1 MKFFM
6 TGRKNR
12 EQTRSIGWFFSEK
25 NFIVLVMD
33 IINTVFRIVGGLC
46 LFLYG
51 MKVMSD
57 GIQQAAG
64 ERLQRVLGFMTRNRF
79 VGVLTGFVVTAIIQS
94 SSATTVMVVS
104 FVNAGLLTL
113 TQSIGVIMGANIG
126 TTITA
131 WIVSL
136 VGFSLDISAIALPA
150 VGVGFI
156 VRIIK
161 WKYQNLGEVILG
173 FGFLFMGLD
182 ILTASM
188 PSLGDS
194 VNLVSRVS
202 NMGFLSVLIGAGA
215 GLLMTL
221 ITHSSSASTAIM
233 LTMAFNGV
241 VDYRMAAAMILGAN
255 MGTTID
261 AALASIGTK
270 TAAKQAALV
279 HVLFNVIGTFWAL
292 PLLGPLLVLVELV
305 TPGTVLPGMIR
316 DPVIPAHLA
325 MFHTVF
331 NVVNALLF
339 FPFVKP
345 FAALVSIIVKDDK
358 PAPAPKH
365 YRLVYRTASIQ
376 DTPELSIIRA
386 EKEIR
391 DMAGI
396 VSSMYVRFSGVL
408 RTLRETD
415 DRKRTV
421 EEMVAEIKEKEE
433 YADEMRE
440 ALTSFLIERTREQ
453 LNPRSEYRVSQ
464 LLRIIGDL
472 EDMTDDCYS
481 VSLLLERSV
490 KKNHLFK
497 EKEMEAL
504 FPYVGLVEEFLSLL
518 QDQLGRTPGPEQVEH
533 ARSLEEQIDSSRNKL
548 RKLGRKR
555 IEAGV
560 DVKTELLFID
570 LVRRIEK
577 IGDYCFDIAA
587 ALSPQGS
594 IARRGAPGPS
604 S

>member
-1 MKFFM
+1 MAV
-6 TGRKNR
+6 
-12 EQTRSIGWFFSEK
+12 I
-25 NFIVLVMD
+25 D
-33 IINTVFRIVGGLC
+33 TVFRIAGGLC

-64 ERLQRVLGFMTRNRF
+64 DRLQRVLNFMTGSRLM
-79 VGVLTGFVVTAIIQS
+79 GVLTGFAVTAIIQS

-104 FVNAGLLTL
+104 FVNGGLLSL

-126 TTITA
+126 TTVTA

-136 VGFSLDISAIALPA
+136 VGFSLQISSLALPA
-150 VGVGFI
+150 VGIGFI
-156 VRIIK
+156 LRIVK
-161 WKYQNLGEVILG
+161 WKHQNLGEVLLG
-173 FGFLFMGLD
+173 FGLLFMGLD
-182 ILTASM
+182 FLTKSM

-194 VNLVSRVS
+194 VNIIARVS
-202 NMGFLSVLIGAGA
+202 DMGFLSALIGAGA

-221 ITHSSSASTAIM
+221 VTHSSSASTAIM
-233 LTMAFNGV
+233 LTMAFNGIV
-241 VDYRMAAAMILGAN
+241 GYRMAAAMILGAN
-255 MGTTID
+255 IGTTVD
-261 AALASIGTK
+261 AALAAIGTK

-279 HVLFNVIGTFWAL
+279 HVLFNVMGTIWAL
-292 PLLGPLLVLVELV
+292 PLLGPLLALVELV
-305 TPGTVLPGMIR
+305 TPGTVVPGMIR
-316 DPVIPAHLA
+316 DPMIPAHLA
-325 MFHTVF
+325 MLHTVF

-345 FAALVSIIVKDDK
+345 FAALVSVIVKDDK
-358 PAPAPKH
+358 SAPVPRH
-365 YRLVYRTASIQ
+365 YQLVYRAASIQ
-376 DTPELSIIRA
+376 DTPELSILRA

-396 VSSMYVRFSGVL
+396 VSSMYARFSAVL
-408 RTLRETD
+408 KTLRETGV
-415 DRKRTV
+415 REKAV
-421 EEMVAEIKEKEE
+421 EELVAEMKEKEE
-433 YADEMRE
+433 YTDEMRE
-440 ALTSFLIERTREQ
+440 VLTSFLIERTREQ

-464 LLRIIGDL
+464 LLRIIADL

-490 KKNHLFK
+490 KKNHIFR
-497 EKEMEAL
+497 EKEMGAL
-504 FPYVGLVEEFLSLL
+504 FPYVGLVEDFLSLL
-518 QDQLGRTPGPEQVEH
+518 REQLGRRLSPEQLEY
-533 ARSLEEQIDSSRNKL
+533 ARELEEKIDHSRDRL

-587 ALSPQGS
+587 ALSPQGV
-594 IARRGAPGPS
+594 ITRRET
-604 S
+604 

>member
-1 MKFFM
+1 MDL
-6 TGRKNR
+6 
-12 EQTRSIGWFFSEK
+12 IGA
-25 NFIVLVMD
+25 
-33 IINTVFRIVGGLC
+33 VFRIGGGLC

-79 VGVLTGFVVTAIIQS
+79 VGVLTGFTVTAIIQS
-94 SSATTVMVVS
+94 SSAVTVMVVS

-126 TTITA
+126 TTVTA

-150 VGVGFI
+150 VGVGFV
-156 VRIIK
+156 VRIVK
-161 WKYQNLGEVILG
+161 WKHRDLGEVILG
-173 FGFLFMGLD
+173 FGLLFMGLD
-182 ILTASM
+182 FLTKSM

-194 VNLVSRVS
+194 VDLIARLSNL
-202 NMGFLSVLIGAGA
+202 GFLSVLIGAGA

-233 LTMAFNGV
+233 LTMAFNGL

-255 MGTTID
+255 IGTTID
-261 AALASIGTK
+261 AALASIGTR

-279 HVLFNVIGTFWAL
+279 HVLFNVIGALWAL

-305 TPGTVLPGMIR
+305 SPGAVVPGMVR
-316 DPVIPAHLA
+316 DPTIPAHLA
-325 MFHTVF
+325 MLHTVF
-331 NVVNALLF
+331 NVVNTLLF

-345 FAALVSIIVKDDK
+345 FAALVSILVKDDK
-358 PAPAPKH
+358 PAPAPRH
-365 YRLVYRTASIQ
+365 YRLVYRAASIQ
-376 DTPELSIIRA
+376 DTPELGIIRA

-408 RTLRETD
+408 RTLRETGG
-415 DRKRTV
+415 REKA
-421 EEMVAEIKEKEE
+421 VAELVTEMREREE
-433 YADEMRE
+433 YIDEMRE
-440 ALTSFLIERTREQ
+440 ALTSFLIECTREQ

-472 EDMTDDCYS
+472 EDMSDDCYS
-481 VSLLLERSV
+481 VSLLIERSV
-490 KKNHLFK
+490 KKDHIFRG
-497 EKEMEAL
+497 KEMGAL
-504 FPYVGLVEEFLSLL
+504 VPYVGLVEEFLSLL
-518 QDQLGRTPGPEQVEH
+518 GEQLGRPLSGEQLEY
-533 ARSLEEQIDSSRNKL
+533 ARELEEKIDGSRDRL

-587 ALSPQGS
+587 ALSPRGVM
-594 IARRGAPGPS
+594 ARRGN
-604 S
+604 

>member
-1 MKFFM
+1 MAVI
-6 TGRKNR
+6 
-12 EQTRSIGWFFSEK
+12 S
-25 NFIVLVMD
+25 
-33 IINTVFRIVGGLC
+33 TVFGITGGLC

-51 MKVMSD
+51 MKIMSD
-57 GIQQAAG
+57 GIQQTAG
-64 ERLQRVLGFMTRNRF
+64 DRLQRVLSFMTGNRF
-79 VGVLTGFVVTAIIQS
+79 TGVLTGFVVTAIIQS

-113 TQSIGVIMGANIG
+113 TQSIGVIMGANVG
-126 TTITA
+126 TTVTA

-136 VGFSLDISAIALPA
+136 VGFSLQISALALPA
-150 VGVGFI
+150 VGIGFI
-156 VRIIK
+156 IRIIK
-161 WKYQNLGEVILG
+161 WKHQNLGEVILG
-173 FGFLFMGLD
+173 FGLLFLGLD
-182 ILTASM
+182 FLTKSM

-194 VNLVSRVS
+194 VSIIARMSNL
-202 NMGFLSVLIGAGA
+202 GFFSVLIGAGA

-241 VDYRMAAAMILGAN
+241 VDYRMAASMILGAN
-255 MGTTID
+255 IGTTID
-261 AALASIGTK
+261 AALASIGTR

-279 HVLFNVIGTFWAL
+279 HVLFNVIGTLWAL

-305 TPGTVLPGMIR
+305 TPGTVVPGMVR

-325 MFHTVF
+325 MLHTVF
-331 NVVNALLF
+331 NAVNTLLF

-358 PAPAPKH
+358 PAPASKH
-365 YRLVYRTASIQ
+365 YRLVYRAASIQ
-376 DTPELSIIRA
+376 DTPELNTLRA

-408 RTLRETD
+408 KTLKETGD
-415 DRKRTV
+415 K
-421 EEMVAEIKEKEE
+421 EKAVAELVAEMKEKEE

-440 ALTSFLIERTREQ
+440 VLTSFLIECTREQ

-490 KKNHLFK
+490 KKNHIFQ
-497 EKEMEAL
+497 EKEMAAL
-504 FPYVGLVEEFLSLL
+504 SPYVGLVEEFLSLL
-518 QDQLGRTPGPEQVEH
+518 RDQLGRTPGPEQLEY
-533 ARSLEEQIDSSRNKL
+533 ARDLEEKIDSSRNKL

-577 IGDYCFDIAA
+577 IGDYCFDITA
-587 ALSPQGS
+587 ALSPQGA
-594 IARRGAPGPS
+594 IPRRGVPGLS